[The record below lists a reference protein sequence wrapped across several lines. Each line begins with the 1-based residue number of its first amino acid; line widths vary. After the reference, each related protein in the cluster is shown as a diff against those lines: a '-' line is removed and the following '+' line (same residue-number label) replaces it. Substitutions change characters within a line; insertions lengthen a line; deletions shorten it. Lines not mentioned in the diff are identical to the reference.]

1 VSEKSTM
8 KDHHEFSNSYLWI
21 HYIWR
26 MINTDN
32 SFTSESLISDLKKI
46 RILLIVLTIAQTG
59 YLIPFFIESKL
70 LLEPSVF
77 SLTKW
82 IMRVFHFLVLG
93 IFIWYNWTRMPI
105 SKKEKRNNTYMLVFL
120 GILGMWFWMPNKK
133 ELKKLIEV
141 ESH

>member
-1 VSEKSTM
+1 M
-8 KDHHEFSNSYLWI
+8 WI

-26 MINTDN
+26 MISTDN
-32 SFTSESLISDLKKI
+32 SFTSERLISDLKKI
-46 RILLIVLTIAQTG
+46 RTLLIVLTTVQIG
-59 YLIPFFIESKL
+59 YLIPLFIFSDL
-70 LLEPSVF
+70 LLEPSVL
-77 SLTKW
+77 SLTTW
-82 IMRVFHFLVLG
+82 IMRAFHFLVLG

-141 ESH
+141 KSHSAE